1 MPSGWD
7 DQGAFRF
14 KIRGIFMILQPII
27 DVSVW
32 RDFLSCI
39 ALAALLTPS
48 DFARL
53 KRLLHLS
60 STMDI
65 DSSEF
70 SIS

>member
-1 MPSGWD
+1 
-7 DQGAFRF
+7 
-14 KIRGIFMILQPII
+14 MILQPII